1 MVAAAYESRT
11 HRKALVLRQVR
22 SEEGEKKKVACEL
35 WHAHRA
41 GVCRKWKDT
50 KEL

>member
-1 MVAAAYESRT
+1 MVAATYESRT
-11 HRKALVLRQVR
+11 HRKALR
-22 SEEGEKKKVACEL
+22 SEEGKKKKVACEL